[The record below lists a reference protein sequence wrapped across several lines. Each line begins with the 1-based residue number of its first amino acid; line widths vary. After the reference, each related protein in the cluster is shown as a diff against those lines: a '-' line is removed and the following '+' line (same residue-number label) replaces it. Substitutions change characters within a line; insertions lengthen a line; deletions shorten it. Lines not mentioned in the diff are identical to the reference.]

1 MTETALAAQIVVQTS
16 AIDRLRAE
24 LADAKTRI
32 ANLQR
37 IVDRQQYDIEALRS
51 AANRSAK
58 ANANAAFKPN
68 GGFHV

>member
-1 MTETALAAQIVVQTS
+1 MTETALSAQIVAQTS

-58 ANANAAFKPN
+58 ATANAAFNTK